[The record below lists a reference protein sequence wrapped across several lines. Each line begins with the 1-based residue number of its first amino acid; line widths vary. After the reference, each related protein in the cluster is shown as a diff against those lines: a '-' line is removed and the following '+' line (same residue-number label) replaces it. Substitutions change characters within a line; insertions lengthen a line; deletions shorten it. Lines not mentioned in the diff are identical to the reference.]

1 MIAIGLLILGG
12 IVCVLAA
19 LFLTLL
25 AVDMLQHPGGMGI
38 EKVLAPIV
46 GLVSLGLFV
55 LAGFCMYWA
64 SRLGKRS
71 TSQSG
76 LPEIEHS
83 TKGLKPVSP
92 EEMEKLRAEVLR
104 QFGGLPPLA
113 TLRSLAREAA
123 IFALIGGLTVAI
135 AARSLMAGW
144 RYGSV
149 FGLGVWIVYRLFRFA
164 LT

>member
-38 EKVLAPIV
+38 EKVLAPIIGV
-46 GLVSLGLFV
+46 VSLGLFV

-71 TSQSG
+71 TSQG
-76 LPEIEHS
+76 ALPEIEHS
-83 TKGLKPVSP
+83 TTGLKPISP
-92 EEMEKLRAEVLR
+92 EEIE
-104 QFGGLPPLA
+104 QFRSNVRRRFGLPPVA
-113 TLRSLAREAA
+113 TMRSLAREAA
-123 IFALIGGLTVAI
+123 IFTLIGGLTVAVV
-135 AARSLMAGW
+135 ARSLMAGLH
-144 RYGSV
+144 YGSV
-149 FGLGVWIVYRLFRFA
+149 FGLGVWIVYQLFRFA